1 MWIILSSQ
9 YVILFSFRNIWSCW
23 FGKEESFLEQEY
35 FIPVVT
41 SLRMYGTGW
50 SVDRRQT
57 QMQWGSPA
65 WHQPSTQLL
74 CLALTFTHSQKTAP
88 YALQPG
94 KFGTT
99 PNSRHYF
106 FFPFGDSRFKI
117 HGLMYTRQV
126 STTDSIPSPQELL
139 FSDFSLSIYLFL
151 LLLFSFFL
159 FQNFL
164 WSSNQFPKDQI
175 DKIGET
181 QQINQCTIQ

>member
-1 MWIILSSQ
+1 VWIILSSQ

-99 PNSRHYF
+99 PNSRHF
-106 FFPFGDSRFKI
+106 FFFLLVILDSKS
-117 HGLMYTRQV
+117 MV
-126 STTDSIPSPQELL
+126 SCILGKSLRLTPSLAHKN
-139 FSDFSLSIYLFL
+139 FFSLIFLSLFIYFCYC
-151 LLLFSFFL
+151 FSVFFISKL
-159 FQNFL
+159 IVVL
-164 WSSNQFPKDQI
+164 
-175 DKIGET
+175 
-181 QQINQCTIQ
+181 